1 MNTSLSSLH
10 CYSGKMSQGR
20 EVAHLR
26 VINNSHVA
34 ITGITR
40 RKIRMAQGGGGNH
53 RAQKD
58 WGRREKQQD
67 PAQETD
73 EWREAE

>member
-1 MNTSLSSLH
+1 M
-10 CYSGKMSQGR
+10 YSKKTKKSNMQEESQRNEG
-20 EVAHLR
+20 A
-26 VINNSHVA
+26 
-34 ITGITR
+34 R
-40 RKIRMAQGGGGNH
+40 RGGGGRGNH

>member
-1 MNTSLSSLH
+1 MKMNTSLSSLH

-26 VINNSHVA
+26 VINNSHIE

-40 RKIRMAQGGGGNH
+40 RKIRTARGGGGITEHKKTGEGEGDNKTQL
-53 RAQKD
+53 RKQKS
-58 WGRREKQQD
+58 G
-67 PAQETD
+67 
-73 EWREAE
+73 